1 MQMTLSPLKITLHH
15 SCMKKILKEHP
26 EKKLGYLYFFSRLV
40 SARKPWH
47 VISKCL
53 KREKKAVIKAF
64 LN

>member
-1 MQMTLSPLKITLHH
+1 LYEKNIERTPR
-15 SCMKKILKEHP
+15 
-26 EKKLGYLYFFSRLV
+26 KKLGYLYFFSRLV